1 MTSRFTC
8 SFLNKYKIKMKSICL
23 VTCLSK
29 LNCQNQVS
37 YQGLFH
43 RWEIAIFVDASF
55 LYGSLK
61 FQMPELCGFHPSI
74 PDMVCHLRKL
84 FNLPLT
90 EDRHIPGS
98 GEGFLAIKHNFTFTV
113 TYLKFLG
120 FFT

>member
-1 MTSRFTC
+1 MRI
-8 SFLNKYKIKMKSICL
+8 SFL
-23 VTCLSK
+23 
-29 LNCQNQVS
+29 
-37 YQGLFH
+37 H
-43 RWEIAIFVDASF
+43 PR
-55 LYGSLK
+55 YG
-61 FQMPELCGFHPSI
+61 G
-74 PDMVCHLRKL
+74 HLRKL